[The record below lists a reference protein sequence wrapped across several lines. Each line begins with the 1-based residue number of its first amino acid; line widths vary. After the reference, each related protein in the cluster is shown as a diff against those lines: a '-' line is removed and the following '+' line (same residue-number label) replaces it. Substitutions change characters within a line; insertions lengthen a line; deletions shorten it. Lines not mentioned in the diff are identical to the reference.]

1 MIKLHNVWMKKY
13 LYILLILLSCA
24 GNSFAQETKYLNRED
39 RQKKVTPVQNIF
51 KEIEEAINSGNVSGI
66 SRYIGSQTYFSLS
79 NGSSGYYS
87 SNQAFY
93 ILENFFNVY
102 QVKSFRFN
110 NIQSGDNNPYA
121 TGVYIYEIKGKRDNA
136 QVYLSL
142 KLVGTSWKIT
152 QITIN

>member
-1 MIKLHNVWMKKY
+1 MKN
-13 LYILLILLSCA
+13 LIYIIIIIISCVRL
-24 GNSFAQETKYLNRED
+24 NPAQENKFLNKLNKSS
-39 RQKKVTPVQNIF
+39 QAPPVQTVF
-51 KEIEEAINSGNVSGI
+51 QELEEAISKANVTSI
-66 SRYIGSQTYFSLS
+66 SRYFSTQTYFSLR

-110 NIQSGDNNPYA
+110 NIQSGNGNPYG
-121 TGVYIYEIKGKRDNA
+121 TGLYIFDLKGKRDNA
-136 QVYLSL
+136 QVYVSL
-142 KLVGTSWKIT
+142 KLTGTNWKIT